1 MTQHYRPVIAHI
13 ERYGALREKGR
24 VEELTEIGALMQ
36 MNYRRIGGKWYE
48 ETTRWCRKML
58 KDEKIHFLATD
69 MHNTKARK
77 PSTQG
82 AEVWMAKHL
91 DSIYMKK
98 LCYKNAL
105 KLIKQNTQRREND
118 KYGKYA

>member
-1 MTQHYRPVIAHI
+1 
-13 ERYGALREKGR
+13 
-24 VEELTEIGALMQ
+24 
-36 MNYRRIGGKWYE
+36 
-48 ETTRWCRKML
+48 ML

-118 KYGKYA
+118 KYGKQQTLVKIELKVNMKWKLI

>member
-1 MTQHYRPVIAHI
+1 
-13 ERYGALREKGR
+13 
-24 VEELTEIGALMQ
+24 
-36 MNYRRIGGKWYE
+36 
-48 ETTRWCRKML
+48 
-58 KDEKIHFLATD
+58 
-69 MHNTKARK
+69 
-77 PSTQG
+77 
-82 AEVWMAKHL
+82 L

>member
-77 PSTQG
+77 PAHRGQKCG
-82 AEVWMAKHL
+82 W
-91 DSIYMKK
+91 
-98 LCYKNAL
+98 
-105 KLIKQNTQRREND
+105 QNIWIV
-118 KYGKYA
+118 YI